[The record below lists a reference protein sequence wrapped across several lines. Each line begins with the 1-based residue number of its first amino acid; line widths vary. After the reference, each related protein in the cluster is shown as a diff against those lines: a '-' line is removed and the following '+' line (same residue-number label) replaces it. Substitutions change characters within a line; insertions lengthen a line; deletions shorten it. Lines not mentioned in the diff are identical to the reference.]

1 MITTTLKG
9 QAYRVSTMSTIG
21 LFCPDHARA
30 YLGSE
35 LYTVT
40 ELDGVQLCDY
50 EEMTERAAI
59 CNYCG
64 VALI

>member
-1 MITTTLKG
+1 MNTTLKG
-9 QAYRVSTMSTIG
+9 QAYKVSTLSTIG
-21 LFCPDHARA
+21 LFCSDHAEA

-50 EEMTERAAI
+50 EDRTERAAI

>member
-1 MITTTLKG
+1 MEKILKG
-9 QAYRVSTMSTIG
+9 QGYKVTTIFTIG

-35 LYTVT
+35 LYTVK

-50 EEMTERAAI
+50 EERFGSAHG
-59 CNYCG
+59 CQYCG
-64 VALI
+64 TELI